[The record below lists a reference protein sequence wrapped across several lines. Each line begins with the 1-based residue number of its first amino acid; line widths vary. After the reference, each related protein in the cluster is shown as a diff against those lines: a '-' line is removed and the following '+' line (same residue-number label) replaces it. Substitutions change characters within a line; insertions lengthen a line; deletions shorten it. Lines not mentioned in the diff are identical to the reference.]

1 MQQLNDC
8 QSGILRQDLPKGS
21 ERENAAA
28 KQGQERHLGRTA
40 DPKKNMKVLASKAVD
55 AYKEEVESYLAK
67 RFPNGKKKAK
77 KKNEEAFNEYFE
89 ATEFVNTP
97 YPVVPKANTIFA
109 EKH

>member
-8 QSGILRQDLPKGS
+8 PSGILRQDLPKGS

-40 DPKKNMKVLASKAVD
+40 VLASKAVD